1 MTRFDPPPARAT
13 RILLFLCVGIQLLAL
28 LMGPAFDASLAMR
41 FGLVPARLTGEIVG
55 LDSGQAPMLT
65 LVTYIFLHAGILHL
79 AMNMVFLAWVGR
91 HVEWLLGPWHLLFL
105 FLLSGIAGGVLQV
118 ASDPASLIPVVGAS
132 GAVSGVFATYALL
145 FARQGEAPATILGL
159 RLSGETVQALRYA
172 ALWIG
177 LQLLVAVAF
186 NLPGAGPGGGIA
198 IWTHIGGF
206 IVGLLYG
213 APWARGLAR
222 TRD

>member
-1 MTRFDPPPARAT
+1 MTRFEPPPARAT

-28 LMGPAFDASLAMR
+28 LMGPAFDASLALR
-41 FGLVPARLTGEIVG
+41 FGLIPARLTGEVVG
-55 LDSGQAPMLT
+55 LDAGAAPMLT
-65 LVTYIFLHAGILHL
+65 LFTYIFLHAGILHL

-91 HVEWLLGPWHLLFL
+91 HVEWLLGPWHMLFL

-145 FARQGEAPATILGL
+145 FARQGEAPVNLFGL

-206 IVGLLYG
+206 IVGLVYG

-222 TRD
+222 TRE

>member
-1 MTRFDPPPARAT
+1 MTRFEPPPARAT
-13 RILLFLCVGIQLLAL
+13 RILLFVCVGVQLIAI
-28 LMGPAFDASLAMR
+28 LMGPAFDASLALR
-41 FGLVPARLTGEIVG
+41 FGLIPARLTGEVVG
-55 LDSGQAPMLT
+55 LDMGTTPLLT
-65 LVTYIFLHAGILHL
+65 LFTYIFLHAGILHL

-118 ASDPASLIPVVGAS
+118 ASDSASLVPVVGAS
-132 GAVSGVFATYALL
+132 GAVSGVFAAYALL
-145 FARQGEAPATILGL
+145 FARQGEAPASIFGF
-159 RLSGETVQALRYA
+159 RLSGETVQAMRYA

-206 IVGLLYG
+206 IVGLVYA

-222 TRD
+222 TRE